1 VSAAPSPH
9 ARAAEWTRRAER
21 GSPLLIRFIVWF
33 SRRAG
38 RAPAR
43 VLLRVITAYFF
54 VTAWAARR
62 ATRESLTHCLGRPPT
77 LAEEFRLFFR
87 FATTVHDRVFLL
99 SDRFDLFDVRMHGEE
114 LLGDGGAI
122 LMGAHLGSFEAIRAC
137 ARGKRPIAMAMY
149 EDNARKVQSALAAV
163 APGMERDIV
172 ALGRLD
178 SMLRLRERLES
189 GALVGV
195 LADRT
200 LGDEPAVE
208 LPFLG
213 GIVAFPTGPM
223 RMAAALRQRVFFM
236 TGLHRGGNRYDIHFE
251 PLVDFS
257 TLEGMDRAE
266 RDARVK
272 AAVARYAERLEH
284 YCRLAPDNFFNFHR
298 FWK

>member
-1 VSAAPSPH
+1 MSAASSPSG
-9 ARAAEWTRRAER
+9 RAAEWTRRAER
-21 GSPLLIRFIVWF
+21 GSPFLIRFIVWF

-43 VLLRVITAYFF
+43 VLLRIVTAYFF
-54 VTAWAARR
+54 ATAWAARR
-62 ATRESLTHCLGRPPT
+62 ATRESLAHCLGRPPT
-77 LAEEFRLFFR
+77 IAEQFRLFFR

-99 SDRFDLFDVRMHGEE
+99 AGRFDLFEVNVHGAEVF
-114 LLGDGGAI
+114 DDRGAI

-137 ARGKRPIAMAMY
+137 ARGERRIAMAMY

-163 APGMERDIV
+163 APGVERDIV
-172 ALGRLD
+172 PLGRLD
-178 SMLRLRERLES
+178 SMLRLTERLES
-189 GALVGV
+189 GSLVGV

-200 LGDEPAVE
+200 LGDEPAID

-236 TGLHRGGNRYDIHFE
+236 TGLHLGGNRYDIHFE

-257 TLEGMDRAE
+257 GLEGIGRAE

-272 AAVARYAERLEH
+272 AAVTRYAERLEH

>member
-1 VSAAPSPH
+1 
-9 ARAAEWTRRAER
+9 
-21 GSPLLIRFIVWF
+21 
-33 SRRAG
+33 
-38 RAPAR
+38 APAR
-43 VLLRVITAYFF
+43 VLLRAITAYFF
-54 VTAWAARR
+54 ATAWAARR
-62 ATRESLTHCLGRPPT
+62 ATRESLAHCIGRPPT
-77 LAEEFRLFFR
+77 LAEQFRLFFR
-87 FATTVHDRVFLL
+87 FATTVHDRVFFLAG
-99 SDRFDLFDVRMHGEE
+99 RFDLFELNVHGAE
-114 LLGDGGAI
+114 LFDDRGAI

-137 ARGKRPIAMAMY
+137 ARGERRIAMAMF

-178 SMLRLRERLES
+178 SMLRLTERLES
-189 GALVGV
+189 GSLVGV

-200 LGDEPAVE
+200 LGEEPAID
-208 LPFLG
+208 LPFFG

-236 TGLHRGGNRYDIHFE
+236 TGLHLGGNRYDIHFE
-251 PLVDFS
+251 PLADFS
-257 TLEGMDRAE
+257 GLDGIGRPE

-284 YCRLAPDNFFNFHR
+284 YGRLAPDNFFNFHR